1 MVCRNGTKLKRRTYL
16 VEKRTIRHELAVK
29 KNDNDQR
36 GCRHDVSMHFSSG
49 ALSAQITDGCTPLKK
64 SLTGKVQRYQS
75 SRYVEWHPG
84 WHLVH
89 FRIEFRNDDRAKIIH
104 TVILGRGQGAW
115 SVLRGLLCTIFRYQQ
130 RRATIHQRDCKKI
143 FSDEN
148 GDKMVMIGD
157 ERFDEES
164 MGGIQVDFSDFLR
177 RG

>member
-104 TVILGRGQGAW
+104 TVIPGEGVGGVVGPA
-115 SVLRGLLCTIFRYQQ
+115 GLLCTIFRY
-130 RRATIHQRDCKKI
+130 
-143 FSDEN
+143 
-148 GDKMVMIGD
+148 
-157 ERFDEES
+157 
-164 MGGIQVDFSDFLR
+164 
-177 RG
+177 